1 MNPAPQR
8 IALFGGSFDPVH
20 LGHLEIAARAVA
32 SMRLDRVI
40 FLPCRISPHKLDGPP
55 PTAGEDR
62 LAMLRLAT
70 AGLDWAEVDD
80 FDLTQPPPSYSY
92 LTVAEM
98 ARRHPQAQLF
108 WVLGRDQWE
117 ALPRWKHPE
126 KLAKAV
132 EFLVFSR
139 DGDPIPREG
148 WSMHPVTGVHPAS
161 ATAIRAAL
169 SHGGSPPW
177 LPPAV
182 AAFIR
187 ERGLYRSHPPA

>member
-1 MNPAPQR
+1 MNPTPQR
-8 IALFGGSFDPVH
+8 VALFGGSFDPIH

-32 SMRLDRVI
+32 AMRLDRVI

-70 AGLDWAEVDD
+70 AGLPWAEVDD

-98 ARRHPQAQLF
+98 ARRHPQAKLF
-108 WVLGRDQWE
+108 WLLGKDQWE

-126 KLAKAV
+126 KLAAAV
-132 EFLVFSR
+132 DFIVFSR
-139 DGDPIPREG
+139 DGDPQPRAG
-148 WSMHPVTGVHPAS
+148 WTMHPVSGTHPAS
-161 ATAIRAAL
+161 ATRIRAQL
-169 SHGGSPPW
+169 TSGEETPW
-177 LPPAV
+177 LPEAV
-182 AAFIR
+182 RRYILDH
-187 ERGLYRSHPPA
+187 GLYPPRQ

>member
-1 MNPAPQR
+1 MNPTPQR

-62 LAMLRLAT
+62 LAMLGLAT

-80 FDLTQPPPSYSY
+80 FDLTQEPPSYSY
-92 LTVAEM
+92 LTVEEM
-98 ARRHPQAQLF
+98 ARRHPQAKLF
-108 WVLGRDQWE
+108 WLLGRDQWD

-126 KLAKAV
+126 MLAAAV
-132 EFLVFSR
+132 EFIVFSR
-139 DGDPIPREG
+139 EGDPLPREG
-148 WSMHPVTGVHPAS
+148 WIMHPVAGVHPAS
-161 ATAIRAAL
+161 ATAIRTAL
-169 SHGGSPPW
+169 GHGGSPPW

-187 ERGLYRSHPPA
+187 DRGLYRSEPRA